1 MANALKGKSTV
12 FMTFIAPNS
21 DAAETLRLF
30 FENHFEF
37 MKEKS
42 HKAGALKLIN
52 YYISESP
59 EWLNDGP
66 YTAGP
71 APFLRVNSL
80 IRQGESFLFFTKFY

>member
-37 MKEKS
+37 IDNKFFKKKDIVYLSDTILGAGDEKY
-42 HKAGALKLIN
+42 N
-52 YYISESP
+52 
-59 EWLNDGP
+59 N
-66 YTAGP
+66 
-71 APFLRVNSL
+71 
-80 IRQGESFLFFTKFY
+80 